1 MDANCWW
8 RNFYGWK
15 AVGIDS
21 NGENLVAMA
30 VDQLGVEFYN
40 LIFNQSI
47 ENAGGEPVFLSR
59 FDLGGNAE
67 QVKLVDNGAYISVD
81 DFGAYFIE
89 KESILSGDGE
99 AIHFAEG
106 LTVDHISIKDD
117 IAVLSIGSKGIAL
130 YDISDIHNPKAK
142 GIFDVGYTYKTEFW
156 DEYILICTRSGL
168 KTAKINI

>member
-1 MDANCWW
+1 
-8 RNFYGWK
+8 
-15 AVGIDS
+15 
-21 NGENLVAMA
+21 MA